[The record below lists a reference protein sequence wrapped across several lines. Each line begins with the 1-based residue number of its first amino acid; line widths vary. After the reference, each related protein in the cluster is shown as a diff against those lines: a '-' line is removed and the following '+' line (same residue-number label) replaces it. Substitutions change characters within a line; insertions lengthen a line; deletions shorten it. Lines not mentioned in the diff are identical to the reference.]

1 MTAEQIRRA
10 LIDALS
16 AIAPEGDYAHLK
28 PDRPLREQLDI
39 DSYDFLNVMVALH
52 DALGVDIPEADY
64 QKLSTLNAAVNYL
77 SARLGVAS

>member
-1 MTAEQIRRA
+1 MTRDEIRQA

-16 AIAPEGDYAHLK
+16 NIAPEGEYDRLK
-28 PDRPLREQLDI
+28 PDRPLRDQLDI

-64 QKLSTLNAAVNYL
+64 QKLSTLNAAVDYL
-77 SARLGVAS
+77 SARLRVAS

>member
-1 MTAEQIRRA
+1 MTKDEIRQA

-16 AIAPEGDYAHLK
+16 SVAPEGEYDRLK
-28 PDRPLREQLDI
+28 PDRPLRDQLDI

-64 QKLSTLNAAVNYL
+64 QKLATLNAALDYL
-77 SARLGVAS
+77 SGRLRVVS